1 MKQIKDFENKKIK
14 CDEMNL
20 FCGGSECCNEV
31 QTYDNCGDTQRTWY
45 NEDGTTCCREK
56 EEICCPT

>member
-1 MKQIKDFENKKIK
+1 
-14 CDEMNL
+14 MNL
-20 FCGGSECCNEV
+20 FCGGSECCDEV